1 MELLTVMEEGP
12 SGLISG
18 VTGGHQVGMDPTQQ
32 GLPVLGT
39 RVLGNPVS
47 STLTKG
53 RAFDST
59 RPDEESALSL
69 GEGERLP
76 RGPTGG
82 VNSGRGPH
90 PWRGWTLQFPRGLR
104 FFCPLPGP
112 PCCFPRAAGA

>member
-1 MELLTVMEEGP
+1 MELFPVMEEGP

-18 VTGGHQVGMDPTQQ
+18 VTGG
-32 GLPVLGT
+32 LGPG
-39 RVLGNPVS
+39 GNGSHAARPS
-47 STLTKG
+47 GSWDQSIRKPSEQHPRKG

-59 RPDEESALSL
+59 RPDDESALSL

-90 PWRGWTLQFPRGLR
+90 PWRGWTPQFPW
-104 FFCPLPGP
+104 P
-112 PCCFPRAAGA
+112 PFLLSAAGSTMLFSPAAGA